1 MKEQFLTV
9 EGLYRNGKIESQ
21 SKLLPKDSFR
31 VLITFL
37 EPIPDGT
44 ETLTRLDLTQEEI
57 NKFVIGRFGIT
68 DRELEILQMVHK
80 GCTNRE
86 ISEKLELGSGTV
98 RNYISSLLDKFKA
111 TNRTQLVKLAIEKGI
126 LH

>member
-44 ETLTRLDLTQEEI
+44 GTSTRLDLTQEEI

-111 TNRTQLVKLAIEKGI
+111 TDRTQLVKLAIEKGI